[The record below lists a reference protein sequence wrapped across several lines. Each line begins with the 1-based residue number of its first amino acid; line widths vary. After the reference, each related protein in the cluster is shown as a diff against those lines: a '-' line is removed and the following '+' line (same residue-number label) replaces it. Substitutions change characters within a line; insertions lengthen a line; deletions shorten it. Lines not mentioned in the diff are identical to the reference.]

1 MLLVIGWPAAR
12 LASMAKAS
20 QVLKHMRSQ
29 VSETVQCPPFLFW
42 VLSSIMCSCA
52 PGCSFTSGVRNG
64 TAESFVGSLMLST
77 DAACI
82 EASVDCQRQLIAR
95 PPLMYSILVLPEVS
109 FC

>member
-1 MLLVIGWPAAR
+1 
-12 LASMAKAS
+12 MAKAS

-29 VSETVQCPPFLFW
+29 VSAMVQCPPFLFL

-64 TAESFVGSLMLST
+64 TAESLIGSLILSSLMLPALKPLT
-77 DAACI
+77 M
-82 EASVDCQRQLIAR
+82 DCQRQLIAR
-95 PPLMYSILVLPEVS
+95 PSLMYSSLVLPEVL